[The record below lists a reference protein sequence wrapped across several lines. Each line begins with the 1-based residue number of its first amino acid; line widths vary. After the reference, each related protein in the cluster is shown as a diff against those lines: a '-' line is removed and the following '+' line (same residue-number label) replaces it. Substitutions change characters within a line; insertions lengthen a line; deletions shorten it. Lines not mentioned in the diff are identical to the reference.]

1 MTKNYIGFVN
11 DNSGSMSVLAAAA
24 CKDYNDNIAAIK
36 DAATREMLDTVVSVV
51 AVGIGKDNRGRV
63 GCGTTRQ
70 VMVSNPHVLKPITGW
85 QATGGTPLYDGIGD
99 MIDMLKELPDANRE
113 DVSFLVLI
121 TTDGEEKHS
130 SRYTSDL
137 LKMRMAEVQATGRWT
152 LVFRVPKDAS
162 LNKIMAL
169 GVSQDNI
176 QQWETT
182 SAGMAEST
190 AKTTQAMS
198 SYFTAR
204 SAGAKSTN
212 AFYADASK
220 VNVAALEDVTAKISL
235 YVVPDMDNGIEI
247 RPFILRHRMEYL
259 KGSAF
264 YQLTKTEA
272 KVGYMKQILVRDRQ
286 TGKFF
291 TGKEAR
297 DMIGLPHD
305 RNARLHPGD
314 HKGFD
319 LFIQSESINR
329 KLVGGTGVAYWKDIG
344 VPYSEA
350 ELKQFQE
357 WADIAAGKVAAPV
370 KPAVVQ
376 LPAVPVSNA
385 PTKSPIP
392 VTPRVQTIFFMTREE
407 ARQGAQAQG
416 KSPIDMGKTAPK
428 GKRWTI
434 G

>member
-1 MTKNYIGFVN
+1 MKNYIGFVN
-11 DNSGSMSVLAAAA
+11 DHSGSMNDLVKAAIR
-24 CKDYNDNIAAIK
+24 DYNTNITAIK
-36 DAATREMLDTVVSVV
+36 DAASREMLDTVVSVV
-51 AVGIGKDNRGRV
+51 GVGYPKGIDTV
-63 GCGTTRQ
+63 TRMVQ
-70 VMVSNPHVLKPITGW
+70 VSNPHVLKPVTKW
-85 QATGGTPLYDGIGD
+85 ACNGGTPLYDGIGS
-99 MIDMLKELPDANRE
+99 MINLLESLPDADLE

-121 TTDGEEKHS
+121 TTDGEELHS
-130 SRYTSDL
+130 RCNTADGL
-137 LKMRMAEVQATGRWT
+137 RKTIERLQATGRWT
-152 LVFRVPKDAS
+152 FVVRTPNSNERKITCLGIPKA
-162 LNKIMAL
+162 
-169 GVSQDNI
+169 NI
-176 QQWETT
+176 QQWDTT
-182 SAGMAEST
+182 DKGMAEST
-190 AKTTQAMS
+190 AKTTAAMNTF
-198 SYFTAR
+198 FTAR

-235 YVVPDMDNGIEI
+235 YVVPDADNGIEI
-247 RPFILRHRMEYL
+247 RPFILRYRMEYL

-291 TGKEAR
+291 GGKEAR

-350 ELKQFQE
+350 ERKQFQE
-357 WADIAAGKVAAPV
+357 WADIAAGKVVAPP

-385 PTKSPIP
+385 PTKSPIL
-392 VTPRVQTIFFMTREE
+392 VTPRVQTIFFRTREE
-407 ARQGAQAQG
+407 ARQEAQAQG
-416 KSPIDMGKTAPK
+416 KSPVDMGSTAPK

-434 G
+434 S